1 MAIFCDV
8 ICECLFT
15 KSFSFYLPGG
25 DSDDS
30 DGLNHPFA
38 VRDRAI
44 PNPIQ
49 LSVTGLKS
57 LTSTSGAAPKNALT
71 LSKMTP
77 AMREAARSHR
87 LNEFP
92 VSSGNAHRV
101 KVTPEKP

>member
-1 MAIFCDV
+1 MNANLVTILLPF
-8 ICECLFT
+8 F
-15 KSFSFYLPGG
+15 LPGG
-25 DSDDS
+25 GSDDS

-57 LTSTSGAAPKNALT
+57 LTSAAPKNALT

-101 KVTPEKP
+101 KVTHSSSIFYLHDI